1 MELKKGVETMKG
13 TVKTKTDRG
22 FGFISRDGEQKDLF
36 FHSKDLVGMTFDEV
50 QVGDVVM
57 FEIVDGPK
65 GPSAKSVRRVDADAA
80 PAMETEE
87 VEVAAEAPTM
97 ASDNGADA
105 PEVEVVEEEK
115 VAA

>member
-1 MELKKGVETMKG
+1 MKG

-22 FGFISRDGEQKDLF
+22 FGFISRDGQQKDLF
-36 FHSKDLVGMTFDEV
+36 FHSKDLVGLTFDEI

-57 FEIVDGPK
+57 FEIVEGPK
-65 GPSAKSVRRVDADAA
+65 GASAKNVRRADAEAA
-80 PAMETEE
+80 PAMETED
-87 VEVAAEAPTM
+87 VVVEAPAMDQPM
-97 ASDNGADA
+97 ASSDGADA